1 MSSNRNIISGIDWW
15 TIVLFL
21 VIALFGW
28 LNIYGSSYSFDQTSI
43 WDFSNR
49 AGKQLVWLATAVV
62 MGAIILMI
70 EEKAYDVLGYIFYAA
85 MIVLLIITPIFAR
98 DIKGSYSWLT
108 IGPISLQPAEFAK
121 CFTAIAIAKYMSRYG
136 YKVRDLRDLIV
147 PFLLIGVP
155 MLIIVVAQRETGSAL
170 VFISFLLAF
179 YRQGMSGY
187 VLSWGVARILLF
199 ILVIRFGEVA
209 LPWGMGSVGM
219 LVSTLCIHTIVLG
232 LLIGKEKDLRT
243 AIIMAVGV
251 ALCYG
256 IGLIINIWIAVDFNY
271 VAIASLAY
279 AAIYLLLQALKQRKS
294 SMGWIVGFV
303 MVSTLLCQGSD
314 FAFHKILQEHQRK
327 RIEVLLGMK
336 DDPTG
341 VGYNVNQSLIAIGS
355 GQTTGKGFLQ
365 GTQTKLKFVPEQDTD
380 FIFCTVGEEW
390 GFVGSAGLLLLYLAL
405 ILRIIYIAERQRDKF
420 SMIYAYCVA
429 GILLCHVTI
438 NIGMV
443 LGLLPVIGIP
453 LPFFSY
459 GGSSLWGFT
468 ILLSIMLRMDAARV
482 NKLQGQM

>member
-1 MSSNRNIISGIDWW
+1 MSNNRSIISGIDWW

-147 PFLLIGVP
+147 PFMLIGIP

-187 VLSWGVARILLF
+187 VLSWGVVSILLF
-199 ILVIRFGEVA
+199 ILVIRFGEIA
-209 LPWGMGSVGM
+209 LPLGMGSVGM

-303 MVSTLLCQGSD
+303 MISTLLCQGSD
-314 FAFHKILQEHQRK
+314 FAFHKILQDHQRK

-429 GILLCHVTI
+429 GILLFHVTI